1 MLINS
6 PHSCIPTAWS
16 SCAGEYCCRSYML
29 VKWKKNV
36 SLELSIFILWTQQSV
51 VTFPQHTVGTIKV
64 IQNDF
69 SFYGGRSPFSVK
81 MSKHLEFTCGQ
92 TLGLQLFSPI
102 TGLLQCWDQ
111 LRLLNT
117 SSDHYIRREM
127 PGRHHVSFKCL
138 SYLYYTYC
146 NKLNILVFICMNGL
160 YCT

>member
-29 VKWKKNV
+29 VKWKKKCVFRAQYFYFMNTTKC
-36 SLELSIFILWTQQSV
+36 SNFS
-51 VTFPQHTVGTIKV
+51 QHTVGTIKV

-102 TGLLQCWDQ
+102 TGLLQC
-111 LRLLNT
+111 
-117 SSDHYIRREM
+117 
-127 PGRHHVSFKCL
+127 
-138 SYLYYTYC
+138 
-146 NKLNILVFICMNGL
+146 
-160 YCT
+160 